1 MKFLLIDT
9 TWPINSRTE
18 RFKNSFKKYFEVIV
32 VAWNR
37 GLAGGKEELEGT
49 YILDTNIGYGNQL
62 KIIKT
67 SSFLFIFIQFVRKK
81 NQMFCK
87 SLGLINLCRA
97 IKAHLEL
104 ESKDNL

>member
-1 MKFLLIDT
+1 M
-9 TWPINSRTE
+9 
-18 RFKNSFKKYFEVIV
+18 IV

-67 SSFLFIFIQFVRKK
+67 SSFIHIYSVCKK
-81 NQMFCK
+81 EKPNVFCK